1 LDSKHVE
8 IVQIQNETKMKTK
21 LKYILIGL
29 ALVAQFSCNRWM
41 DLLPPSGLTREE
53 FWQTKEDVESVVMAA
68 YRASAQLH
76 DRMFIYGEARAD
88 LITYHWQT
96 DGDLR
101 MVMEGNITEGNS
113 LNNWDGFYKVINY
126 CNEVIAIAEDVQKI
140 DLTFTN
146 YKRQTLV
153 AEAIFLRSLAY
164 FYLVRTFK
172 DVPYITT
179 PSLSDNSNFYPKK
192 MNGDSIMA
200 FLIQDL
206 NEQRG
211 YLSGGYATIAETKG
225 RASTAAANALLADMC
240 LWVFDYQK
248 AIQYVEAIEATDKFE
263 LMPSAD
269 WFEIFYPGNSL
280 ESIFEFQFD
289 QSLEQSSSLAGM
301 TNSRSNNLRPSA
313 RAIEMFSREYE
324 NGEFSRGEDIS
335 IRRMG
340 LGTYFIW
347 KYWGAAPDGM
357 TTRTSTED
365 ASANFIVYRYADVL
379 LMKAEA
385 LSQLGRYNEA
395 LTIVNEIRDRSKL
408 APVNPV
414 ATPNAFEDVIME
426 ERALELAFEG
436 KRWFD
441 LLRMGRR
448 NNFARKDQ
456 LISVAISSVPSS
468 QKRILATK
476 LTNPNGW
483 YLPIF
488 KGEMERNK
496 NLVQNPYYTF

>member
-1 LDSKHVE
+1 
-8 IVQIQNETKMKTK
+8 MKTK

-29 ALVAQFSCNRWM
+29 MLVAQFSCDRWM

-68 YRASAQLH
+68 YRASAELH
-76 DRMFIYGEARAD
+76 ERMFIYGEARAD
-88 LITYHWQT
+88 LITYDWQT
-96 DGDLR
+96 DWNLR
-101 MVMEGNITEGNS
+101 RLMEGNITVDNY

-126 CNEVIAIAEDVQKI
+126 CNEVIATAEDVQKI
-140 DLTFTN
+140 DLTFTD
-146 YKRQTLV
+146 YKRQALV
-153 AEAIFLRSLAY
+153 AEATFLRSLAY

-172 DVPYITT
+172 DVPYVTT
-179 PSLSDNSNFYPKK
+179 PSVSDNSDFYPKK
-192 MNGDSIMA
+192 MDGDSIMA

-206 NEQRG
+206 HAQRG

-248 AIQYVEAIEATDKFE
+248 AVEYVEAIEATDKFE

-289 QSLEQSSSLAGM
+289 ENRSQGSNLGNVTNAG
-301 TNSRSNNLRPSA
+301 SNNLRPSD

-324 NGEFSRGEDIS
+324 NGEFSRGEDVS
-335 IRRMG
+335 IKRMG
-340 LGTYFIW
+340 LGTYYIW
-347 KYWGAAPDGM
+347 KYWGAAPDGL
-357 TTRTSTED
+357 TTRSSFED
-365 ASANFIVYRYADVL
+365 ASANYIIYRYADVL

-385 LSQLGRYNEA
+385 LSQLGRFNEA

-408 APVNPV
+408 AAVNP
-414 ATPNAFEDVIME
+414 ASTANAFEDVILE

-456 LISVAISSVPSS
+456 LITVAISSVPSS

-488 KGEMERNK
+488 KDEMERNK

>member
-1 LDSKHVE
+1 
-8 IVQIQNETKMKTK
+8 MKTK

-29 ALVAQFSCNRWM
+29 MLVAQLSCDRWM
-41 DLLPPSGLTREE
+41 DILPPSGLTREE

-88 LITYHWQT
+88 LITYDRQT
-96 DGDLR
+96 DGNLR
-101 MVMEGNITEGNS
+101 MLMEGNINAGNY

-126 CNEVIAIAEDVQKI
+126 CNEVIATAEDVQKI
-140 DLTFTN
+140 DLTFTD
-146 YKRQTLV
+146 YKRQSLV
-153 AEAIFLRSLAY
+153 AEATFLRTLAY

-172 DVPYITT
+172 DVPYVTT
-179 PSLSDNSNFYPKK
+179 PSVSDNSDFYPKK
-192 MNGDSIMA
+192 MDGDSIIT

-206 NEQRG
+206 HAQRG
-211 YLSGGYATIAETKG
+211 YLSGGFATIAETKG

-240 LWVFDYQK
+240 LWVFNYQK
-248 AIQYVEAIEATDKFE
+248 AIEYVEAIEATDKFE

-289 QSLEQSSSLAGM
+289 ESLGQGSALAGM
-301 TNSRSNNLRPSA
+301 TNMSSYNIRPSA
-313 RAIEMFSREYE
+313 RSIEMFSREYT
-324 NGEFSRGEDIS
+324 NGEFSRGEDVS
-335 IRRMG
+335 IMRQSVG
-340 LGTYFIW
+340 NYYIW
-347 KYWGAAPDGM
+347 KYWGAAPDG
-357 TTRTSTED
+357 RTIRSGTED
-365 ASANFIVYRYADVL
+365 GSANYIIYRYADVL

-385 LSQLGRYNEA
+385 LSQLGRFNEA

-408 APVNPV
+408 APINPPT
-414 ATPNAFEDVIME
+414 TPNAYEDAIME

-441 LLRMGRR
+441 LLRLGRR

-456 LISVAISSVPSS
+456 LITVAISSVPSS

-488 KGEMERNK
+488 KDEMERNK

>member
-1 LDSKHVE
+1 
-8 IVQIQNETKMKTK
+8 MKTK

-29 ALVAQFSCNRWM
+29 VLVAQFSCDRWM

-68 YRASAQLH
+68 YRSSATLH
-76 DRMFIYGEARAD
+76 ERMFFYGEARAD
-88 LITYHWQT
+88 LITYGYQT
-96 DGDLR
+96 GNSLR
-101 MVMEGNITEGNS
+101 MIMEGNINADNDLTS
-113 LNNWDGFYKVINY
+113 WDGFYKVINY
-126 CNEVIAIAEDVQKI
+126 CNEVIAKAEDVQEI
-140 DLTFTN
+140 DLTFTD

-153 AEAIFLRSLAY
+153 AEATFLRSLAY

-172 DVPYITT
+172 DVPYVTT

-192 MNGDSIMA
+192 MDGDSIVA

-206 NEQRG
+206 HAQRG

-225 RASTAAANALLADMC
+225 RASTPAANALLADMC
-240 LWVFDYQK
+240 LWVYDYQK
-248 AIQYVEAIEATDKFE
+248 AVEYVEAIEVTEKFE
-263 LMPSAD
+263 LMPSAE
-269 WFEIFYPGNSL
+269 WFDIFNPGNSL

-289 QSLEQSSSLAGM
+289 QSLGQGSNLAGI
-301 TNSRSNNLRPSA
+301 TNMGNAQVLPSLRSA
-313 RAIEMFSREYE
+313 EMFSREYE
-324 NGEFSRGEDIS
+324 NGEFSRGEDVS
-335 IRRMG
+335 IMRLSIG
-340 LGTYFIW
+340 NYYIW
-347 KYWGAAPDGM
+347 KYWGGSSVSRSSRSATDFG
-357 TTRTSTED
+357 
-365 ASANFIVYRYADVL
+365 SANYIIYRYADVL

-395 LTIVNEIRDRSKL
+395 LTIINEIRDRSKL
-408 APVNPV
+408 APVNP
-414 ATPNAFEDVIME
+414 ATTPNAFEDVIME
-426 ERALELAFEG
+426 ERALELAYEG

-441 LLRMGRR
+441 LLRLGRR
-448 NNFARKDQ
+448 NNFARKEQ
-456 LISVAISSVPSS
+456 LITVAISSVPSS

-476 LTNPNGW
+476 LTNPYGW

>member
-1 LDSKHVE
+1 
-8 IVQIQNETKMKTK
+8 MKTK

-29 ALVAQFSCNRWM
+29 VLVAQFSCDSWM
-41 DLLPPSGLTREE
+41 DLMPPSGLTREE
-53 FWQTKEDVESVVMAA
+53 FWKTKEDVESVVMAA
-68 YRASAQLH
+68 YRSSAELH
-76 DRMFIYGEARAD
+76 ERMFIYGEARAD
-88 LITYHWQT
+88 MITYHQYMG
-96 DGDLR
+96 GDLR
-101 MVMEGNITEGNS
+101 MLMEGNITVGNGQ
-113 LNNWDGFYKVINY
+113 NNWDGFYKVINY
-126 CNEVIAIAEDVQKI
+126 CNEVIASAEDVQKI
-140 DLTFTN
+140 DLTFTD
-146 YKRQTLV
+146 YKRKSLV
-153 AEAIFLRSLAY
+153 AEATFLRTLAY

-172 DVPYITT
+172 DVPYVTT
-179 PSLSDNSNFYPKK
+179 PSVSDNSDFYPKK

-206 NEQRG
+206 HAQRG

-225 RASTAAANALLADMC
+225 RASTSAANALLADMC
-240 LWVFDYQK
+240 LWIFDYQK
-248 AIQYVEAIEATDKFE
+248 AIEYVEAIEATDNFE

-289 QSLEQSSSLAGM
+289 QSLGQSSNLYGL
-301 TNSRSNNLRPSA
+301 TNSSNYNLLPSD

-335 IRRMG
+335 IMRMSVG
-340 LGTYFIW
+340 SYYIW
-347 KYWGAAPDGM
+347 KYWGAAPDG
-357 TTRTSTED
+357 RTSRPSTE
-365 ASANFIVYRYADVL
+365 ASSANFIIYRYADVL

-395 LTIVNEIRDRSKL
+395 LTIINEIRDRSKL
-408 APVNPV
+408 GAVDP
-414 ATPNAFEDVIME
+414 ATTANAFEDVIME

-441 LLRMGRR
+441 LLRLGRR
-448 NNFARKDQ
+448 NNFARKDK
-456 LISVAISSVPSS
+456 LITVAISSVPSS

-483 YLPIF
+483 YLPIY

-496 NLVQNPYYTF
+496 NLVQNPYYIF